1 MCIYMCSYMLYLSN
15 NSFYDNHIP
24 LYFSYIFLY
33 NRPLQFTPSLTAI
46 TLCMRL
52 LLSIVYGIPWYY
64 VTHLSAIGA
73 TTGTVHIVGM
83 VGVKWEVKERGGGHR
98 MAFELWHFACELTF
112 KAVQIVRASNW
123 RCHFAATQHKQPKK
137 GHHDPLPSL
146 TPRTPI
152 PTPLRRLCIAYFT
165 AHRLIFNS
173 RELPQF

>member
-1 MCIYMCSYMLYLSN
+1 MTI
-15 NSFYDNHIP
+15 
-24 LYFSYIFLY
+24 IFLSISAIY
-33 NRPLQFTPSLTAI
+33 SCTIGLYTFTPSLTAI
-46 TLCMRL
+46 TLCMCL

-83 VGVKWEVKERGGGHR
+83 VGVKRVVKERGGGHR